1 MELGRASFS
10 FKKQHEHAYDAVVEV
25 DGEPKT
31 KWRFRTERVFGSS
44 SDAFSPCFGDDGSG
58 EREYTNEN
66 AHWITTAR
74 GPTEDV
80 TDAFGAFI
88 NTWRAPDAGRE
99 DDATWRAVVDAPA
112 PPFSLIEVGDL
123 VPRECIDA
131 FRRAGGEAR

>member
-44 SDAFSPCFGDDGSG
+44 DAFGCFGDATSGSNQ
-58 EREYTNEN
+58 REDQNEN

-123 VPRECIDA
+123 VPRECIYA
-131 FRRAGGEAR
+131 FRRAGG